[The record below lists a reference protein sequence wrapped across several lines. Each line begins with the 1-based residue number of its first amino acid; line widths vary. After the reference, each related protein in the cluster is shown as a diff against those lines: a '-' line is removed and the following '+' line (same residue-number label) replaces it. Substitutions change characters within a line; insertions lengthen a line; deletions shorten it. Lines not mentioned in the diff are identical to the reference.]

1 MAVEDRVVV
10 DPHQNPEH
18 REQRLDQLTRLLVV
32 AMTLVVMVNGL
43 PFWARRVGVID
54 QRTYDQDLAQFCRP
68 PVQRW
73 WLPASCSPVRVVE
86 TGGLQRRQRIQTF
99 RLYRITPWEV
109 GLKALRYALMPVVLA
124 LSILLVCRGWQVMPP
139 LPALVPLVPLIL
151 STLTSAAISWPVD
164 GPVSTLLN
172 GVWSLWIPLAA
183 VGGWLGAPRR
193 LRILADG
200 ASALVLLQLPF
211 LAAEAMRGLPMP
223 FGGTPSVW
231 LPTRLSGV
239 LNQPNTFGGVLA
251 ISVALCVAASPRRW
265 QRWPLLLVSL
275 LMAILARSG
284 TGVVGL
290 VVVAVGLVHRQIP
303 RRWRSMAMA
312 TSLLVV
318 VLALPH
324 LLGRPQLLDSPSG
337 RLRTLQVWIRQP
349 QTLRERWLG
358 VGLASH
364 NRRDGGAP
372 ALTAAS
378 GAGEVEA
385 HPARRGPSADAQPLL
400 LLSQG
405 GVVALLAFYGFAIW
419 CWWLDPSLR
428 LVWAVLLITSLTLNV
443 TEVFPLGL
451 WLSVLSSRA
460 LSLRPGGPRG

>member
-1 MAVEDRVVV
+1 MEDRAVAE
-10 DPHQNPEH
+10 PHEDPEH
-18 REQRLDQLTRLLVV
+18 RELRLDQLTRVLVV

-54 QRTYDQDLAQFCRP
+54 QRAYAQDLALFCQS
-68 PVQRW
+68 PVRRW
-73 WLPASCSPVRVVE
+73 WLPASCSPVRVVAA
-86 TGGLQRRQRIQTF
+86 GRLQRRQRIETS

-109 GLKALRYALMPVVLA
+109 ALKALRYALMPAVLA
-124 LSILLVCRGWQVMPP
+124 ISILLIRRGWHVI
-139 LPALVPLVPLIL
+139 PALPSLLPLFPLIL
-151 STLTSAAISWPVD
+151 STLISAAISWPID

-183 VGGWLGAPRR
+183 VGAWLAAPRR

-251 ISVALCVAASPRRW
+251 ISLALCVAVSPRRW
-265 QRWPLLLVSL
+265 QRWPLLLISL
-275 LMAILARSG
+275 FLAILARSG
-284 TGVVGL
+284 SGVMGL
-290 VVVAVGLVHRQIP
+290 VLVAVGLVHRQIP
-303 RRWRSMAMA
+303 RRWRSVAVA
-312 TSLLVV
+312 ASLLVA

-324 LLGRPQLLDSPSG
+324 LLGRPQLFHSPSG
-337 RLRTLQVWIRQP
+337 RLRTLQIWIQQP

-358 VGLASH
+358 VGLASQ

-378 GAGEVEA
+378 GAGEVEGN
-385 HPARRGPSADAQPLL
+385 PARRGPSADGQPLL

-405 GVVALLAFYGFAIW
+405 GLVALLAFYGLAIW
-419 CWWLDPSLR
+419 CWCLDPSLR
-428 LVWAVLLITSLTLNV
+428 LVWGVLLITSLTLNI
-443 TEVFPLGL
+443 TEIFPLGI
-451 WLSVLSSRA
+451 WLAVLSSRA
-460 LSLRPGGPRG
+460 LTLRPGGPRG

>member
-1 MAVEDRVVV
+1 MAERAVADSHE
-10 DPHQNPEH
+10 NPEH

-43 PFWARRVGVID
+43 PFWARRVGVLD
-54 QRTYDQDLAQFCRP
+54 QRAYAQDLALFCRP
-68 PVQRW
+68 PVRHW

-86 TGGLQRRQRIQTF
+86 DGKLKRRQRIQTL

-109 GLKALRYALMPVVLA
+109 AQKGLRYALMPAVLA
-124 LSILLVCRGWQVMPP
+124 ISILLVRRGWQVMPAP
-139 LPALVPLVPLIL
+139 SSLIPLVPLIL
-151 STLTSAAISWPVD
+151 STLISTAISWPVD
-164 GPVSTLLN
+164 GPISTLLN

-183 VGGWLGAPRR
+183 VGGWLSAPRR

-275 LMAILARSG
+275 LMTILARSG
-284 TGVVGL
+284 TGVIGL
-290 VVVAVGLVHRQIP
+290 VLVAVALVHRQIP
-303 RRWRSMAMA
+303 RGWRSIGVGA
-312 TSLLVV
+312 SLLVV

-324 LLGRPQLLDSPSG
+324 LLGRPQLFDSPSG

-358 VGLASH
+358 VGLASQ
-364 NRRDGGAP
+364 NRRDAGSP

-378 GAGEVEA
+378 GTEDVEG
-385 HPARRGPSADAQPLL
+385 HPARRGPSADGQPLL
-400 LLSQG
+400 LLSHG
-405 GVVALLAFYGFAIW
+405 GVVALLAFYGLAIW
-419 CWWLDPSLR
+419 CWWLDSSLR
-428 LVWAVLLITSLTLNV
+428 LVWGVLLITSLTLNI
-443 TEVFPLGL
+443 TEVLPVGL
-451 WLSVLSSRA
+451 WLSVLTSRA
-460 LSLRPGGPRG
+460 LNLRPGGPRD